1 MLPCGC
7 VGNGTTEQ
15 IVRRVDMKGWV
26 TWLAVAGFSLLAVVD
41 FYNGDYDAAM
51 TKLAGAGGLLGIGR
65 KIDKDK

>member
-1 MLPCGC
+1 
-7 VGNGTTEQ
+7 
-15 IVRRVDMKGWV
+15 MKGWV